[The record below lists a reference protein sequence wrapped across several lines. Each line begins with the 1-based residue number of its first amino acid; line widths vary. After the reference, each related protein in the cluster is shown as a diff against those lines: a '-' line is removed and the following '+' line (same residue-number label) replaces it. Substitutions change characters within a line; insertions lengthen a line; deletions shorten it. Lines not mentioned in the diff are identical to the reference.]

1 MPFVAKWCI
10 YYNRAYTS
18 QNIKRN
24 VAILV
29 WDRWQDM
36 KLRYF
41 KISIAVIS
49 VKICGDCFIY
59 FYDNIFIPKDVNTR
73 QGSASSFP
81 SGIY

>member
-1 MPFVAKWCI
+1 
-10 YYNRAYTS
+10 
-18 QNIKRN
+18 
-24 VAILV
+24 
-29 WDRWQDM
+29 M

-41 KISIAVIS
+41 KISIAVVS

-81 SGIY
+81 SGIYWILHKKNVIFCIACLLDIPKLL